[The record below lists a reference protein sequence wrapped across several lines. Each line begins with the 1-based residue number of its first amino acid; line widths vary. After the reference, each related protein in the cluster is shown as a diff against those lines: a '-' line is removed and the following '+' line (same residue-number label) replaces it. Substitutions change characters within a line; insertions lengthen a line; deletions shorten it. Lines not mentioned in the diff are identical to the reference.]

1 MIDSE
6 SEETSLKISLIG
18 HYAGFAS
25 RLSAFVIDIIIIS
38 AVIMFATWFISTTLE
53 MLQVKLFLATLA
65 QRNAGANFASN
76 YSFVPTIASIVSLL
90 FILGYH
96 VFFWHIVGQ
105 TPGKAIMGIRIVP
118 LRGGRLSLWRAFLRY
133 FGYTLSGIFIG
144 LGFLWILIDDRRMA
158 WHDRLAGTCVI
169 YIWDAHP
176 DETFLTHAKQQF
188 FIHND
193 SQRYRAPKLPPGKN

>member
-1 MIDSE
+1 MISRKP
-6 SEETSLKISLIG
+6 EEAILKESLIG
-18 HYAGFAS
+18 HYAGFTS
-25 RLSAFVIDIIIIS
+25 RLIAFIVDIIIIS

-65 QRNAGANFASN
+65 QSNAGANFASN
-76 YSFVPTIASIVSLL
+76 YAFVPIIASIISIL
-90 FILGYH
+90 FIVGYH

-118 LRGGRLSLWRAFLRY
+118 LRGGKLPLWRAFFRY
-133 FGYTLSGIFIG
+133 FGYTLSAIFLG
-144 LGFLWILIDDRRMA
+144 LGFLWILVDDRRMA
-158 WHDRLAGTCVI
+158 WHDKLAGTCVI

-188 FIHND
+188 FIHNK
-193 SQRYRAPKLPPGKN
+193 SQRSFTPKLPPGKN